1 MGKLGASS
9 IVSVSVENSKVA
21 MATCGCNSAQHTV
34 TLTNVPFP
42 PGVHPTGFMVV
53 PVDYDDFEMPVG
65 QYVGGLEDKWSTT
78 TTTTTTTSVTI
89 TTTTTVTY
97 TIKPVV
103 SGALRPLMGVA
114 MVLPAAA
121 AAGMA
126 LWA

>member
-21 MATCGCNSAQHTV
+21 MATCGCNSAQHTG

-65 QYVGGLEDKWSTT
+65 QYIGGLEDIWSTT
-78 TTTTTTTSVTI
+78 TTTATTSTTSVTV
-89 TTTTTVTY
+89 TTTTTVTGG
-97 TIKPVV
+97 TLKPV
-103 SGALRPLMGVA
+103 
-114 MVLPAAA
+114 
-121 AAGMA
+121 
-126 LWA
+126 

>member
-21 MATCGCNSAQHTV
+21 MATCGCNSAQHTG

-78 TTTTTTTSVTI
+78 TTTTTTTSATSTTTSVTI

-97 TIKPVV
+97 TIK
-103 SGALRPLMGVA
+103 
-114 MVLPAAA
+114 
-121 AAGMA
+121 
-126 LWA
+126 